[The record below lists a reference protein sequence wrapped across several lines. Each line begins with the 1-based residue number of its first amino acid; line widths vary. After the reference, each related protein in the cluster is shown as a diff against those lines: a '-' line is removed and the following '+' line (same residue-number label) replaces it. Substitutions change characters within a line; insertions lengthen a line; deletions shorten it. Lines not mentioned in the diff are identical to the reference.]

1 MLTLIHYTHLHFQY
15 FSESGKLVMK
25 MFEHLSELADDEN
38 CFVCILIDEVES
50 IASAR
55 HAAHNNNEP
64 GQYRVRRR

>member
-15 FSESGKLVMK
+15 FSESGKLVK
-25 MFEHLSELADDEN
+25 LFEHVSELADDKT

-55 HAAHNNNEP
+55 NVAHHNNEP
-64 GQYRVRRR
+64 GQ